1 MKKNVLKVV
10 GKGNRKPLKHARK
23 SEILEDKF
31 ETTQGPIDTQHL
43 LISTLLP
50 PAVKM
55 FIQELEKE
63 VDQLCGDRYRHTA
76 DQNHRWGS
84 QKGSIVLGNQQVALE
99 RPRVRSSATGKEI
112 KLQTYEDFQDP
123 KMFEQK
129 VFAEGLKKVS
139 QRDYEQGL
147 STIANS
153 FGFKKSSVSRKWIN
167 ATAKKL
173 DELQN
178 RSLTELDIRAVF
190 IDGKRFHKNGVIIAL
205 GVGVEGKKY
214 VLGIY
219 QASSEN
225 HQSCLNLLND
235 LERRGLPSSGLV
247 FVVDGGSGLNKALE
261 LKYEVH
267 DKKERRALRIRCH
280 VHKWWNLEKCLG
292 EESHKAKGLFWALRD
307 AKDMTEAKNI
317 SDRLES
323 VLQSTNVSALKSYLE
338 AKPDLLA
345 IHELKLSN
353 NLKRLL
359 STTNPIESL
368 NSLIEEDMRRVKNWK
383 DSSHFQRWL
392 ATYCLHSE
400 KKMRRV
406 KGYNALPALW
416 IELKKKLEQ
425 KDVDSVESAKEV
437 A

>member
-1 MKKNVLKVV
+1 MAKLLKVA
-10 GKGNRKPLKHARK
+10 GKSNRNPVKHARK
-23 SEILEDKF
+23 TEILEDKF
-31 ETTQGPIDTQHL
+31 ENMQGPIDTQHL

-63 VDQLCGDRYRHTA
+63 VDQLCGQRYRHSEE
-76 DQNHRWGS
+76 QNSRWGS
-84 QKGSIVLGNQQVALE
+84 QKGSIVLGNQYIAIE
-99 RPRVRSSATGKEI
+99 KPRVRSSVSGKEV
-112 KLQTYEDFQDP
+112 KLKVYEEFQDP
-123 KMFEQK
+123 KLFEQQ

-139 QRDYEQGL
+139 QRDYEKGL

-173 DELQN
+173 DELQS
-178 RSLTELDIRAVF
+178 RSLTELDIRTVF

-205 GVGVEGKKY
+205 GISANGRKY

-219 QASSEN
+219 QASNEN

-235 LERRGLPSSGLV
+235 LEKRGLSSSGLL

-261 LKYEVH
+261 LKYDVH
-267 DKKERRALRIRCH
+267 DKKERRAVRIRCH
-280 VHKWWNLEKCLG
+280 IHKWWNLEKILG
-292 EESHKAKGLFWALRD
+292 DNAHKAKGLFWALRD
-307 AKDMTEAKNI
+307 ADGMTEAKSI

-323 VLQSTNVSALKSYLE
+323 VLRDTNISALKSYLE

-345 IHELKLSN
+345 IHEFKLSK

-392 ATYCLHSE
+392 ATYCLNSE

-406 KGYNALPALW
+406 KGHNALPALW
-416 IELKKKLEQ
+416 IELKNKLEQ
-425 KDVDSVESAKEV
+425 KDVDSVHSTEEV
-437 A
+437 V

>member
-1 MKKNVLKVV
+1 MTKLLKVA
-10 GKGNRKPLKHARK
+10 GKSNRNPVKHARK
-23 SEILEDKF
+23 TEILEDKF
-31 ETTQGPIDTQHL
+31 ENMQGPIDTQHL

-63 VDQLCGDRYRHTA
+63 VDQLCGQRYRHSEE
-76 DQNHRWGS
+76 QNSRWGS
-84 QKGSIVLGNQQVALE
+84 QKGSIVLGNQYIAIE
-99 RPRVRSSATGKEI
+99 KPRVRSSVSGKEV
-112 KLQTYEDFQDP
+112 KLKVYEEFQDP
-123 KMFEQK
+123 KLFEQQ

-139 QRDYEQGL
+139 QRDYEKGL

-173 DELQN
+173 DELQS
-178 RSLTELDIRAVF
+178 RSLTELDIRTVF

-205 GVGVEGKKY
+205 GISANGRKY

-219 QASSEN
+219 QASNEN

-235 LERRGLPSSGLV
+235 LEKRGLSSSGLL

-261 LKYEVH
+261 LKYDVH
-267 DKKERRALRIRCH
+267 DKKERRAVRIRCH
-280 VHKWWNLEKCLG
+280 IHKWWNLEKILG
-292 EESHKAKGLFWALRD
+292 DNAHKAKGLFWALRD
-307 AKDMTEAKNI
+307 ADGMTEAKSI

-323 VLQSTNVSALKSYLE
+323 VLRDTNISALKSYLE

-345 IHELKLSN
+345 IHEFKLSK

-392 ATYCLHSE
+392 ATYCLNSE

-406 KGYNALPALW
+406 KGHNALPALW
-416 IELKKKLEQ
+416 IELKNKLEQ
-425 KDVDSVESAKEV
+425 KDVDSVHSTEEV
-437 A
+437 V

>member
-1 MKKNVLKVV
+1 MAKLLKVA
-10 GKGNRKPLKHARK
+10 GKSNRNPVKHARK
-23 SEILEDKF
+23 TEILEDKF
-31 ETTQGPIDTQHL
+31 ENMQGPIDTQHL

-63 VDQLCGDRYRHTA
+63 VDQLCGQRYRHSEE
-76 DQNHRWGS
+76 QNSRWGS
-84 QKGSIVLGNQQVALE
+84 QKGSIVLGNQYIAIE
-99 RPRVRSSATGKEI
+99 KPRVRSSVSGKEV
-112 KLQTYEDFQDP
+112 KLKVYEEFQDP
-123 KMFEQK
+123 KLFEQQ

-139 QRDYEQGL
+139 QRDYEKGL

-173 DELQN
+173 DELQS
-178 RSLTELDIRAVF
+178 RSLTELDIRTVF

-205 GVGVEGKKY
+205 GISANGRKY

-219 QASSEN
+219 QASNEN

-235 LERRGLPSSGLV
+235 LEKRGLSSSGLL

-261 LKYEVH
+261 LKYDVH
-267 DKKERRALRIRCH
+267 DKKERRAVRIRCH
-280 VHKWWNLEKCLG
+280 IHKWWNLEKILDDNA
-292 EESHKAKGLFWALRD
+292 HKAKGLFWALRD
-307 AKDMTEAKNI
+307 ADGMTEAKSI

-323 VLQSTNVSALKSYLE
+323 VLRDTNISALKSYLE

-345 IHELKLSN
+345 IHEFKLSK

-392 ATYCLHSE
+392 ATYCLNSE

-406 KGYNALPALW
+406 KGHNALPALW
-416 IELKKKLEQ
+416 IELKNKLEQ
-425 KDVDSVESAKEV
+425 KDVDSVHSTEEV
-437 A
+437 V